1 MAPEKWQIF
10 FNVYN
15 KQKSIQYELNYIK
28 LKATN
33 ILSKE
38 LFIKDEKILFKAN
51 VSKSN
56 KKLELSIKNNVK
68 ISKILYILYSNKKIE
83 IKYC

>member
-38 LFIKDEKILFKAN
+38 LFIKD
-51 VSKSN
+51 
-56 KKLELSIKNNVK
+56 
-68 ISKILYILYSNKKIE
+68 
-83 IKYC
+83 